1 MNVFYGPAMHEGLRL
16 RRKFRLSYKVNK
28 NDPNPHLAASSH
40 IDFFIIT
47 ERFIIALSCMLS
59 IIGSLDK
66 DAIYYYAATGTKT
79 TERKSTI
86 QCVKGAS
93 TLYSLRSMHP
103 LREIETIESK
113 ENEGN
118 HSDSKFKVTNKF
130 LFEAESFCAKTFEFL
145 KSKNFRPFV
154 WVWIRHWNLDG
165 TAGDLWRWESSIQ
178 HVITWGSCF
187 VRHNS
192 FHTSNYVLVIL
203 FDVIC
208 VSLDLFFI
216 TSIDA
221 SFRNVK

>member
-130 LFEAESFCAKTFEFL
+130 SFSRPKVFAQKLSNFWNPRISDRLFEFGFDTEISTALLGTSGVE
-145 KSKNFRPFV
+145 
-154 WVWIRHWNLDG
+154 NLLYNMLLLG
-165 TAGDLWRWESSIQ
+165 EA
-178 HVITWGSCF
+178 
-187 VRHNS
+187 
-192 FHTSNYVLVIL
+192 VLSDIIH
-203 FDVIC
+203 FTPRIMY
-208 VSLDLFFI
+208 
-216 TSIDA
+216 
-221 SFRNVK
+221 